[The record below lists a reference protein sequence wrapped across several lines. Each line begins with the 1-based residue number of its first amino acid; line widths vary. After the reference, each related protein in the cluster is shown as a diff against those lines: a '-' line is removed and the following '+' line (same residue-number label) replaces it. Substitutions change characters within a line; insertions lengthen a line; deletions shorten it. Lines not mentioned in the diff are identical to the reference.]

1 MGLADYYHRDTEKF
15 LKRIIPRVKTVLRL
29 KINNSELRATVFK
42 RTYDYLIL
50 NNLIGDLF
58 DIQSSLELL
67 HKYCHP
73 KSRIIITYYNH
84 LWAPVLNLAS
94 LLGLRKVKHE
104 QNWLNNNDITHFLE
118 LTDFEVISK
127 GQRFLCPIYL
137 PFISPLI
144 NQFIANL
151 PLINRACLS
160 TWVIAKP
167 KSTEHRD
174 YSVSIIVPA
183 RNEAGT
189 IPRIVKEIP
198 QFGKTQE
205 IVFVEG
211 GSKDHTWEV
220 IQSEIR
226 KHRKITKTERRLV
239 AIKQSQKGKCNAVRE
254 GLEKASGEILML
266 LDSDLSVNPKDLPK
280 FYKVLADGKGEFA
293 NGSRMIYPME
303 KEAMRTLNKIGNRV
317 FSYLFTYILG
327 QEFND
332 TLCGTKVFYNSDYQ
346 IITQNRKRFGDF
358 DPFGDFELI
367 FGAVNNNLKVVEIP
381 VRYRERTYGS
391 TNISR
396 FRHGLLLLKM
406 TLHAFIK
413 FKTN

>member
-1 MGLADYYHRDTEKF
+1 
-15 LKRIIPRVKTVLRL
+15 
-29 KINNSELRATVFK
+29 
-42 RTYDYLIL
+42 
-50 NNLIGDLF
+50 LIGDLF

-144 NQFIANL
+144 NQFIANP